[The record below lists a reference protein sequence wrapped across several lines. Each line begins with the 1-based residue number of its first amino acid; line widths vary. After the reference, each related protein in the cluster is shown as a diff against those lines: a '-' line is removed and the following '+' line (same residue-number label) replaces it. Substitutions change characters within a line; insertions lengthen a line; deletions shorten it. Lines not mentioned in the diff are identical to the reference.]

1 VSKKRGRKPVSA
13 AVQSDI
19 LRLGEYTMLTVQQ
32 IAYRVGLSE
41 TTVRRYLPVKYWRG
55 GSRGE
60 NFKKIGNRMCH
71 SYLGMYTT
79 PSEEST

>member
-13 AVQSDI
+13 AVRADI
-19 LRLGEYTMLTVQQ
+19 LRLGESTTLTVQQ
-32 IAYRVGLSE
+32 IAYRVGLSG
-41 TTVRRYLPVKYWRG
+41 TTVRRYLPIKYWRG

-60 NFKKIGNRMCH
+60 SFKKIGNRMCH
-71 SYLGMYTT
+71 SYLAMDTT